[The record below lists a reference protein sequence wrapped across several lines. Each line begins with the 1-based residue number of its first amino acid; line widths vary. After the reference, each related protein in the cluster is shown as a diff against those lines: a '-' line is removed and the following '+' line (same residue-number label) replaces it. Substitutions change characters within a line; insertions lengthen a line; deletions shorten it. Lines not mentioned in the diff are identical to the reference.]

1 MILRGSFQQIVL
13 KAEPP
18 KPCVEWSYLTAEQA
32 TERILARQSCY
43 MSGIAGTGKTFFMM
57 QVTKQLEEQGVWVKK
72 VAKFYVAALNVGG
85 GTADAFLHKYGNG
98 GFSRKK
104 CCLVLEEV
112 CVLDTRLLQQLG
124 KRKRMEVQYICLGC
138 PNQFKPIGSEFN
150 GIPTDP
156 DYEASAFLR
165 TLCDGNRLHL
175 TESKRSGEGELWD
188 FYSSIALDGFR
199 FGHSL
204 KSKVAMAKLWF
215 PYKGPTQWNLTVSH
229 AERLSINQ
237 SLNVARAPPGSLW
250 LEKSEKNMANE
261 AQGYWLHK
269 GLILI
274 VYLPCGVKRGCHNG
288 QLLEVVGLGLSD
300 AEQQEVFLQDIES
313 KVSTTLPMEFV
324 RDYLRLAYAFTSCG
338 CQGRSLGNEA
348 SETEPERGLTIHTD
362 SYHFSWRHLFTGVS
376 RCRSARLL
384 RVC

>member
-1 MILRGSFQQIVL
+1 MMLVTQQL
-13 KAEPP
+13 QEA
-18 KPCVEWSYLTAEQA
+18 
-32 TERILARQSCY
+32 
-43 MSGIAGTGKTFFMM
+43 
-57 QVTKQLEEQGVWVKK
+57 GVWVKR
-72 VAKFYVAALNVGG
+72 VAKCHVAALNVQG

-124 KRKRMEVQYICLGC
+124 KRKRMGVQYICLGC

-156 DYEASAFLR
+156 IYESSAFLR

-175 TESKRSGEGELWD
+175 TESKRSGEGVLWS
-188 FYSSIALDGFR
+188 FYSSIAMCGKYHHFD
-199 FGHSL
+199 L
-204 KSKVAMAKLWF
+204 KKQIAIAKDLF
-215 PYKGPTQWNLTVSH
+215 PYHRITQWNLTVSH
-229 AERLSINQ
+229 KERLFLNERINK
-237 SLNVARAPPGSLW
+237 LRAPADAMW
-250 LEKSEKNMANE
+250 LEKSEKPMANE
-261 AQGYWLHK
+261 PQGYWLHK

-288 QLLEVVGLGLSD
+288 QLLEVVGLGLS
-300 AEQQEVFLQDIES
+300 EGEHQEVFLQDIES
-313 KVSTTLPMEFV
+313 KVSTTLPLEFV

-348 SETEPERGLTIHTD
+348 SETEPERGLTIHTN
-362 SYHFSWRHLFTGVS
+362 SYYFSWRHLFTGVS

-384 RVC
+384 QVV